1 LYLDELFFM
10 KNFYHYLLLLLTLFV
25 NSDCSYQKRLYR
37 KGYYVDWLGQ
47 KHSFFQKKFSSA
59 QKENSFI
66 SIENTLPSFPSNFIP
81 NHFQVQEE
89 YSKVI
94 ASQQGTQHF
103 IKNQSFSFQ
112 DTCGDK
118 LIVKSGDE
126 YLVKIIEITE
136 KEIKYKRCDNLDGPI
151 YSMNK
156 EKIYVIIYRNGY
168 KEYIYTKQSSDDN
181 VSKTSNK
188 TSNTTKS
195 YPVSLILALVFSG
208 LTIIYIG
215 MFLWP
220 TIPFLARNARR
231 LIQKYPDKYTG
242 NGSAGCLMIGGIIVM
257 FILSAILGLLV
268 YQSGGFVL
276 LYSESIFY
284 SILFFISILTLIIFF
299 ATSKPKDF
307 KE

>member
-1 LYLDELFFM
+1 M
-10 KNFYHYLLLLLTLFV
+10 KNFYHCLLLLLVLI

-47 KHSFFQKKFSSA
+47 KHSSSQKNFSSA
-59 QKENSFI
+59 QKKNSFT
-66 SIENTLPSFPSNFIP
+66 SIENTLPSFSSNFIP
-81 NHFQVQEE
+81 NHFQEE
-89 YSKVI
+89 YSTVV
-94 ASQQGTQHF
+94 ASQQSTQHF
-103 IKNQSFSFQ
+103 IKNKSFLLQ

-118 LIVKSGDE
+118 LILKSGDE

-168 KEYIYTKQSSDDN
+168 KEYIYTEQSSDDN
-181 VSKTSNK
+181 VFKTSNK
-188 TSNTTKS
+188 TSYTPKS

-208 LTIIYIG
+208 LIIFYIG
-215 MFLWP
+215 IFLLP

-242 NGSAGCLMIGGIIVM
+242 NGSAGCLMTGGIIVM

-276 LYSESIFY
+276 LYSDAIFY

>member
-1 LYLDELFFM
+1 M

-37 KGYYVDWLGQ
+37 KGYYVDWLSQ
-47 KHSFFQKKFSSA
+47 KHSSSQKNFSSA
-59 QKENSFI
+59 QKENSFISII

-89 YSKVI
+89 YSTVV
-94 ASQQGTQHF
+94 ASQQSTQHF
-103 IKNQSFSFQ
+103 IKNKSSLLQ

-118 LIVKSGDE
+118 LILKSGDE

-151 YSMNK
+151 YSVSK

-168 KEYIYTKQSSDDN
+168 KEYIYTEQSSDDN

-188 TSNTTKS
+188 TKS

-215 MFLWP
+215 IFLLP

-257 FILSAILGLLV
+257 FIFSAILGLLV

-276 LYSESIFY
+276 LYSDAIFY